1 MRDIDRALADI
12 AAIRTQMARG
22 VVFRGLGP
30 ATLAATGVLALA
42 VAAGQ
47 AIAFGGAPASPLGY
61 FLPWILTAGVAAA
74 LILAE
79 AVTRSRRIHSD
90 LADDLIRAAIE
101 QFLPVAAAGALIG
114 LVLARVAPETL
125 WLLPGLWQ
133 ILVGL
138 GVFGAARL
146 LPRGLAL
153 AGAWYLVAGLGAL
166 ALAASA
172 EALSPWLMGVPFG
185 IGQLLVAAI
194 LQLTPAGGSDDR

>member
-30 ATLAATGVLALA
+30 AALAATGVLALA

-47 AIAFGGAPASPLGY
+47 ALALGGAPATPLAY
-61 FLPWILTAGVAAA
+61 FLPWILTAAVAAA

-114 LVLARVAPETL
+114 LVLARVAPQTL

-153 AGAWYLVAGLGAL
+153 AGAWYVVAGLATV

-185 IGQLLVAAI
+185 VGQLLVAAI
-194 LQLTPAGGSDDR
+194 LQVAGSGGSDDG

>member
-1 MRDIDRALADI
+1 
-12 AAIRTQMARG
+12 MARG

-30 ATLAATGVLALA
+30 ATLAATGVLALL

-47 AIAFGGAPASPLGY
+47 ALVLGGAPAAPLAY
-61 FLPWILTAGVAAA
+61 FLPWILTAGIAAA

-133 ILVGL
+133 VLVGL

-153 AGAWYLVAGLGAL
+153 AGAWYVLAGLATL
-166 ALAASA
+166 ALGAST

-185 IGQLLVAAI
+185 AGQLLVAAI
-194 LQLTPAGGSDDR
+194 LQFAPGETDAG

>member
-30 ATLAATGVLALA
+30 ATLAATGVLALL

-47 AIAFGGAPASPLGY
+47 ALVLGGAPAAPLAY
-61 FLPWILTAGVAAA
+61 FLPWILTAGIAAA

-133 ILVGL
+133 VLVGL

-153 AGAWYLVAGLGAL
+153 AGAWYVLAGLATL
-166 ALAASA
+166 ALGAST

-185 IGQLLVAAI
+185 AGQLLVAAI
-194 LQLTPAGGSDDR
+194 LQFAPGETDAG